1 MRAFIALAAAALAAF
16 SVARAGEEFPAPLNA
31 DWRAVEIA
39 SAPYQ
44 IRGDAAPD
52 VALKTGSLIYRGG
65 VELTSPD
72 RAFGGFSGIVVST
85 DGARLT
91 AVSDRGQW
99 LEAALDYDAGGRLAR
114 VSGGR
119 MAAIADKDGVVL
131 AGSIADAESL
141 SLSGDGRLFVS
152 FEREHRVDAYRTD
165 ETGKIVFDFRFAEFS
180 DDAPPYN
187 DGVESVTVLD
197 DGVLVL
203 SEAPFA
209 SGANGYFF
217 APDGKRRPLSFSD
230 KKDYAV
236 TEAARLGDSL
246 YILERA
252 FSKLKGV
259 RARLLRAPL
268 PSANDLTLNADL
280 LVQLSPPYVIDNM
293 EGLDARRGPNDETL
307 LYVMSDDNHSA
318 RQKTI
323 LLMFEVAE

>member
-1 MRAFIALAAAALAAF
+1 MRGWVALAAAALAVF
-16 SVARAGEEFPAPLNA
+16 SGARAEEEFPVPLSA
-31 DWRAVEIA
+31 DWRAVEIV

-52 VALKTGSLIYRGG
+52 ATLKAGSLIYRGG

-72 RAFGGFSGIVVST
+72 RAFGGFSGIIVSEN
-85 DGARLT
+85 GERLT

-99 LEAALDYDAGGRLAR
+99 LEAALDYDAAGRLAGAR
-114 VSGGR
+114 AGR
-119 MAAIADKDGVVL
+119 MAAITDKDGVVL

-152 FEREHRVDAYRTD
+152 FEREHRVDAYRID
-165 ETGKIVFDFRFAEFS
+165 ENGMIVFDFRFAEFT
-180 DDAPPYN
+180 DEAPPYN

-203 SEAPFA
+203 SEKPFA

-217 APDGKRRPLSFSD
+217 EADGARRPLIFSD

-236 TEAARLGDSL
+236 TEAARLGDEL

-268 PSANDLTLNADL
+268 PSADDLTLDAVL
-280 LVQLSPPYVIDNM
+280 LAQFSPPYVVDNM
-293 EGLDARRGPNDETL
+293 EGLDARRGANGETL

>member
-16 SVARAGEEFPAPLNA
+16 SGARAEEEFPVPLNA
-31 DWRAVEIA
+31 DWRPVEI
-39 SAPYQ
+39 SAAAWL

-52 VALKTGSLIYRGG
+52 VALKAGSLIYRGG

-72 RAFGGFSGIVVST
+72 RAFGGFSGIVVSA

-99 LEAALDYDAGGRLAR
+99 LEAALDYDAGGRLAGVR
-114 VSGGR
+114 DGR

-165 ETGKIVFDFRFAEFS
+165 GDGMIVFDFRFAEFT

-203 SEAPFA
+203 SEKPFA

-217 APDGKRRPLSFSD
+217 EPGGKRRPLRFSD
-230 KKDYAV
+230 KEGYAV
-236 TEAARLGDSL
+236 TEAARLDDDF

-268 PSANDLTLNADL
+268 PSTEDLTLDAEL
-280 LVQLSPPYVIDNM
+280 LAQFSAPYVVDNM
-293 EGLDARRGPNDETL
+293 EGLDARRGPNGETL

>member
-1 MRAFIALAAAALAAF
+1 MRGWVALAAAALAVF
-16 SVARAGEEFPAPLNA
+16 SSARAEEEFPVPLNA

-52 VALKTGSLIYRGG
+52 AALKAGSLIYRGG

-72 RAFGGFSGIVVST
+72 RAFGGFSGILVSEN
-85 DGARLT
+85 GARLT

-99 LEAALDYDAGGRLAR
+99 LEAALDYDAAGRLAGVR
-114 VSGGR
+114 DGR
-119 MAAIADKDGVVL
+119 MAAITDKDGVVL

-152 FEREHRVDAYRTD
+152 FEREHRVDAYRID
-165 ETGKIVFDFRFAEFS
+165 ENGMIVFDFRFAEFT

-203 SEAPFA
+203 SEKPFA

-217 APDGKRRPLSFSD
+217 DPDGERRPIRFSD

-236 TEAARLGDSL
+236 TEAARLGDDF

-268 PSANDLTLNADL
+268 PSADDLTLDAEL
-280 LVQLSPPYVIDNM
+280 LTQLSAPYVVDNM
-293 EGLDARRGPNDETL
+293 EGLDARRGPNGETL
-307 LYVMSDDNHSA
+307 LYVMSDDNHSD

>member
-1 MRAFIALAAAALAAF
+1 MRRFIALAAAALAGLT
-16 SVARAGEEFPAPLNA
+16 SARAEEEFPVPLNA
-31 DWRAVEIA
+31 DWRAVEVT
-39 SAPYQ
+39 SAPWR

-52 VALKTGSLIYRGG
+52 APLKAGSLIYRGG

-72 RAFGGFSGIVVST
+72 RAFGGFSGIIVSE

-99 LEAALDYDAGGRLAR
+99 LEAALDYDADGRLA
-114 VSGGR
+114 GAHDGR
-119 MAAIADKDGVVL
+119 MAAITDKDGVVL
-131 AGSIADAESL
+131 AGPIADAKSL

-152 FEREHRVDAYRTD
+152 FEREHRVDAYRID
-165 ETGKIVFDFRFAEFS
+165 DKGMIVFDFRFADFT

-203 SEAPFA
+203 SEKPFA
-209 SGANGYFF
+209 SGANGYFLG
-217 APDGKRRPLSFSD
+217 PDGERRPMRFSD

-236 TEAARLGDSL
+236 TEAARLGDEF

-268 PSANDLTLNADL
+268 PAADDLKLDAEL
-280 LVQLSPPYVIDNM
+280 LAQFSPPYVIDNM
-293 EGLDARRGPNDETL
+293 EGLDARRGADGETL
-307 LYVMSDDNHSA
+307 LYMMSD
-318 RQKTI
+318 
-323 LLMFEVAE
+323 